1 MKKYSQEVRA
11 ALSQAAEALEVLR
24 NEKTALL
31 SKVASFERSEK
42 ARSLLDL
49 MASKGLRS
57 PDSVND
63 EEIRKL
69 ASSGV
74 DLEQMRDFASHMAPQ
89 ADMFSGT
96 DNRPGATADPV
107 NRRDIWVASGE
118 DSKE

>member
-11 ALSQAAEALEVLR
+11 ALSEAADTIETLVKDKE
-24 NEKTALL
+24 ALL
-31 SKVASFERSEK
+31 SKVAAFERVEK
-42 ARSLLDL
+42 SRDLLAL

-74 DLEQMRDFASHMAPQ
+74 DLEQMREFTSHVAPQ

-96 DNRPGATADPV
+96 DNKPGATADPV
-107 NRRDIWVASGE
+107 TRRDVWVASGE
-118 DSKE
+118 DARE